1 MEACYSVVEQPSM
14 QPYCINQHFTE
25 LVSFDLI
32 TDADD
37 MCSVSNFI
45 EPEIDASAWLTG
57 FSL

>member
-14 QPYCINQHFTE
+14 QPYCIRQHFTE

-45 EPEIDASAWLTG
+45 EPEIDASA
-57 FSL
+57 